1 MFLNLTKE
9 LVKDQQEDAEL
20 PQQLP
25 GASDQT
31 GSDEMSMSTDTFTER
46 DGTKLPPGFIPDLSQ
61 MQTVTDGLIWAP
73 RLPSLLKTTA
83 QMGKPNQESQ
93 NQ

>member
-9 LVKDQQEDAEL
+9 LGKDQQEVAEL

-25 GASDQT
+25 GASGQT
-31 GSDEMSMSTDTFTER
+31 GSDETSMSTDTFTER

-61 MQTVTDGLIWAP
+61 MQTVTDGLI
-73 RLPSLLKTTA
+73 
-83 QMGKPNQESQ
+83 
-93 NQ
+93 

>member
-20 PQQLP
+20 PQQLS
-25 GASDQT
+25 GTSGQI

-46 DGTKLPPGFIPDLSQ
+46 DGTQLPPGFIPDLLQ
-61 MQTVTDGLIWAP
+61 MQTVTDGLI
-73 RLPSLLKTTA
+73 
-83 QMGKPNQESQ
+83 
-93 NQ
+93 